1 MRTIKPVY
9 LSQLDAIEILW
20 PGDVRVLV
28 EFMLRACDAR
38 VQELNSQN
46 RGSRQ
51 RSRPTLHGLAGHFA
65 RLTHVSVDRVEQV
78 FQAHGLNLG
87 ATVEFD
93 EPATD

>member
-9 LSQLDAIEILW
+9 LSQLEAIEILW
-20 PGDVRVLV
+20 VGDVRELA

-38 VQELNSQN
+38 DRELNSQN
-46 RGSRQ
+46 RGSKQ

-65 RLTHVSVDRVEQV
+65 RLTNISVDRVEQA
-78 FQAHGLNLG
+78 FQVHGLNLG

-93 EPATD
+93 KPASD